1 MPKTKI
7 STRKISISQLRPGMF
22 VHELDLSW
30 MQTPFLR
37 HRRKIDSDN
46 DIALLKKAGV
56 KALTIDLTRGADVQ
70 DETDA
75 LNDKD
80 KEAADK
86 QEPHLSQTS
95 AAQKQPERDLS
106 QISTAEAGSEPIQ
119 EKQIPLNEELKVAKA
134 LQGKIEQLVDQ
145 LGALVKEGHK
155 LSVEAI
161 EPVINEARQSL
172 ERNDQA
178 LLTMLHLYRKDI
190 KLSDHGFGV
199 FAVVLPLAMRMKC
212 TEDEVKELG
221 MAALL
226 HDTGWSRFPMHLVGK
241 NKAYTEAE
249 LSLIQQHP
257 DIIEEVLNKTP
268 DFPENV
274 KILVKQHH
282 ETADGNG
289 YPDKLKKNL
298 IHEMV
303 EILQVAD
310 FYDESIHGL
319 TDKPGMIPAK
329 ALKLLYQAGRKGIYS
344 EIVVSQL
351 IHVIGIYPVTSAV
364 QLSTGEKGLVIE
376 VNKHKPL
383 LPKVKIV
390 YEADGKQCRSE
401 KIVDLVSPPTEDS
414 RLIKKVIVPLDDIED
429 PLGLLRVTDVK
440 KAS

>member
-1 MPKTKI
+1 MAKTNI
-7 STRKISISQLRPGMF
+7 STRKISISQLRQGMF

-37 HRRKIDSDN
+37 HRRKINSDN

-56 KALTIDLTRGADVQ
+56 KKLTIDLTRGVDIQ
-70 DETDA
+70 DETNA
-75 LNDKD
+75 LNDTD

-86 QEPHLSQTS
+86 QEQYLSQTS
-95 AAQKQPERDLS
+95 ASQKQPDRDS
-106 QISTAEAGSEPIQ
+106 PHISSPEAGSKQVQ
-119 EKQIPLNEELKVAKA
+119 EKQVPLHEELKVAKA
-134 LQGKIEQLVDQ
+134 LQGKIEKLVDQ

-212 TEDEVKELG
+212 TEDEIKELG

-241 NKAYTEAE
+241 NKAYTESE
-249 LSLIQQHP
+249 LRLIQQHP
-257 DIIEEVLNKTP
+257 GIIENVLNKTP

-282 ETADGNG
+282 EMADGSG
-289 YPDKLKKNL
+289 YPDKLKKKL
-298 IHEMV
+298 INERV

-329 ALKLLYQAGRKGIYS
+329 ALKLLYQAGRKEKVWS
-344 EIVVSQL
+344 LKL
-351 IHVIGIYPVTSAV
+351 ININHCC
-364 QLSTGEKGLVIE
+364 Q
-376 VNKHKPL
+376 
-383 LPKVKIV
+383 
-390 YEADGKQCRSE
+390 
-401 KIVDLVSPPTEDS
+401 
-414 RLIKKVIVPLDDIED
+414 RL
-429 PLGLLRVTDVK
+429 R
-440 KAS
+440 